1 MLLQLDLVGPE
12 TLPLLLTLAGLV
24 LSILEA
30 MAPGANF
37 IVVGVALLAA
47 GLAGLLLPVLATP
60 FLLGLMVVVFGAAAF
75 YVYRDL
81 GIYDSEGSGKT
92 TDSSDLKGSMARV
105 TERVSPTEGEVK
117 LDDGGFN
124 PYYSARSMDGEIA
137 EGTRV
142 MVVDPGGGNVVT
154 VEAIESE
161 SDEIDRELERERAR
175 RAAADEE
182 RARRAAADDDSD
194 SRAAADDDSDS
205 RAVAD
210 DDSDLNE
217 SDQRERERERN

>member
-1 MLLQLDLVGPE
+1 M
-12 TLPLLLTLAGLV
+12 
-24 LSILEA
+24 
-30 MAPGANF
+30 
-37 IVVGVALLAA
+37 
-47 GLAGLLLPVLATP
+47 
-60 FLLGLMVVVFGAAAF
+60 
-75 YVYRDL
+75 
-81 GIYDSEGSGKT
+81 
-92 TDSSDLKGSMARV
+92 
-105 TERVSPTEGEVK
+105 
-117 LDDGGFN
+117 
-124 PYYSARSMDGEIA
+124 A

-142 MVVDPGGGNVVT
+142 MVVDPGGGNVGT

-182 RARRAAADDDSD
+182 RARRAAADDSDSRAAADDSD